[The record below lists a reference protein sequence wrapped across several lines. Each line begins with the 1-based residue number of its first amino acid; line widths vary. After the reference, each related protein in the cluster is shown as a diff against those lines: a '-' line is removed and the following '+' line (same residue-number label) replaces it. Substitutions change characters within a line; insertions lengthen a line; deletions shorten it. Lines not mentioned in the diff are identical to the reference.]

1 VFLGFS
7 VVFKKNCPKENTHPM
22 GENSPN
28 LVTLAETSKL
38 IFSEFVCIDANLL
51 LGSRGQLFKWVFVPT
66 GKINA

>member
-1 VFLGFS
+1 
-7 VVFKKNCPKENTHPM
+7 M